1 MCTLPLVRFLIKTLI
16 SIGQVDSVDWLI
28 LWIDQDYGQF
38 DAMDRFIHLLHLHNW
53 SRQLISWNK
62 KYQQWVSRKVP
73 FRWPQLII
81 YSTNNLIKWQ
91 IDHLGLVDKKIHF
104 LLTAFCPLKWVTPPL
119 GMFLAPSLNG
129 ILSVKVGGCIFKNWV
144 NGGRLKTYFGLH
156 LSSVN
161 GIFGQ
166 IV

>member
-28 LWIDQDYGQF
+28 LWIDHDYGQF
-38 DAMDRFIHLLHLHNW
+38 DTMDRFIHLLHLHNW
-53 SRQLISWNK
+53 SRQLINWNK

-91 IDHLGLVDKKIHF
+91 IDHLGLVDKKNPF
-104 LLTAFCPLKWVTPPL
+104 
-119 GMFLAPSLNG
+119 SLNS
-129 ILSVKVGGCIFKNWV
+129 ILSLKVGECVFKNWI

-156 LSSVN
+156 WSSVN
-161 GIFGQ
+161 AIFGQ